1 MSAPIHFQHPCKT
14 FIEALFVAGI
24 LIFASTGAR
33 AAPEDDVRAGIEPG
47 RKPTLR
53 SSAVD

>member
-33 AAPEDDVRAGIEPG
+33 VAP
-47 RKPTLR
+47 
-53 SSAVD
+53 